1 MKSSF
6 FKDFLYLTDLKTLL
20 FIAILFALF
29 FVMKQMEKKKVKF
42 STRMLSATGIGLVL
56 GLLIQ
61 VVGGFPDTPLE
72 VPFIAE
78 INKWY
83 GLFANGFMDLLKML
97 VIPLIFVSIMRVIIN
112 MKQGENLGKL
122 TARTLGTL
130 VGTTT
135 IAAIIGLVVGSLFKL
150 GVGSDLVAGDA
161 SIREVSSLVDTLRGL
176 IPSNPVEAMASG
188 NVVAVVIFAAFL
200 GLATKR
206 QTKKYYDIVK
216 PFIDLV
222 EAFYKI
228 ILSVA
233 MTIIKWMPYA
243 VIALLANT
251 IAGRGVA
258 ALVEVIDFIIALY
271 LAVALMFGVHL
282 ILIALNGLNPFR
294 YVKNVLDALVLA
306 FTSRSSLGTLP
317 VSIEKL
323 TDNVGLDNGTATFVG
338 SLGSNAGMNGCAG
351 IYPALVAITVA
362 NMTGTPIDMTFI
374 VMLVIVIAL
383 ASFGIAGL
391 PGSATMAISVVL
403 SGMGLGEYFPLIAG
417 IIAIDP
423 ILDMGRTML
432 NVNGTLTTAVLV
444 GKSFNQI
451 DQDVFYGR
459 KQVVTEQE

>member
-1 MKSSF
+1 MQSSF
-6 FKDFLYLTDLKTLL
+6 FKDFLYLTDVKTLI
-20 FIAILFALF
+20 FIAILLGLF
-29 FVMKQMEKKKVKF
+29 FVMKQLEKKKVKF

-61 VVGGFPDTPLE
+61 FVGGFPDAPLE

-97 VIPLIFVSIMRVIIN
+97 VVPLIFVSIIRVIIN

-130 VGTTT
+130 IGTTA
-135 IAAIIGLVVGSLFKL
+135 IAAIIGLIVGNAFQL
-150 GVGSDLVAGDA
+150 GVGSNLIAGDA

-258 ALVEVIDFIIALY
+258 ALAEVIDFIIALY
-271 LAVALMFGVHL
+271 LAVAVMFGVHL
-282 ILIALNGLNPFR
+282 ILIAVNGLNPFR

-323 TDNVGLDNGTATFVG
+323 TENVGLDNGIATFVG

-351 IYPALVAITVA
+351 IYPAMVAIMVA

-374 VMLVIVIAL
+374 IMLVIMIAL

-403 SGMGLGEYFPLIAG
+403 SGMGLGEYFPLVAG

-432 NVNGTLTTAVLV
+432 NVNGTLVTAVLV

-451 DQDVFYGR
+451 DSDIFYGR
-459 KQVVTEQE
+459 KKVTTEQE

>member
-1 MKSSF
+1 MQSTF
-6 FKDFLYLTDLKTLL
+6 FTDFLYLTDIKTIL
-20 FIAILFALF
+20 FIVVLFALF

-61 VVGGFPDTPLE
+61 VVGGFPNAPLE

-122 TARTLGTL
+122 TARTLGL
-130 VGTTT
+130 LLGTTA
-135 IAAIIGLVVGSLFKL
+135 IAAMIGLVVGNLFQL
-150 GVGSDLVAGDA
+150 GVNSHLVAGEA
-161 SIREVSSLVDTLRGL
+161 TIREVSSLVDTLRGL
-176 IPSNPVEAMASG
+176 LPSNPIASMANG

-251 IAGRGVA
+251 IAGRGMVA
-258 ALVEVIDFIIALY
+258 LGEAIDFI
-271 LAVALMFGVHL
+271 LATYIGVALMFVVHL
-282 ILIALNGLNPFR
+282 ILIALSGLNPFR

-374 VMLVIVIAL
+374 IMLVIVIAL

-403 SGMGLGEYFPLIAG
+403 SGMGMGEYFPLIAG

-444 GKSFNQI
+444 GKSFNKI
-451 DQDVFYGR
+451 DQDVYYGR
-459 KQVVTEQE
+459 KQVVTEE

>member
-1 MKSSF
+1 MQSTF
-6 FKDFLYLTDLKTLL
+6 FTDFLYLTDIKTIL
-20 FIAILFALF
+20 FIVVLFALF

-61 VVGGFPDTPLE
+61 VVGGFPDAPLE

-122 TARTLGTL
+122 TARTLGLL
-130 VGTTT
+130 VGTTA
-135 IAAIIGLVVGSLFKL
+135 IAAIIGLVVGNLFQL
-150 GVGSDLVAGDA
+150 GVNSHLVAGEA
-161 SIREVSSLVDTLRGL
+161 TIREVSSLVDTLRGL
-176 IPSNPVEAMASG
+176 LPSNPIAAMADG

-251 IAGRGVA
+251 IAGRGMVA
-258 ALVEVIDFIIALY
+258 LGEAIDFILVTYIG
-271 LAVALMFGVHL
+271 VALMFVVHL
-282 ILIALNGLNPFR
+282 ILIALSGLNPFR

-374 VMLVIVIAL
+374 IMLVIVIAL

-403 SGMGLGEYFPLIAG
+403 SGMGMGEYFPLIAG

-444 GKSFNQI
+444 GKSFNKI
-451 DQDVFYGR
+451 DQDVYYGR
-459 KQVVTEQE
+459 KQVEI

>member
-1 MKSSF
+1 MQSTF
-6 FKDFLYLTDLKTLL
+6 FTDFLYLTDIKTIL
-20 FIAILFALF
+20 FIVVLFALF

-61 VVGGFPDTPLE
+61 VVGGFPDAPLE

-122 TARTLGTL
+122 TARTLGL
-130 VGTTT
+130 LLGTTA
-135 IAAIIGLVVGSLFKL
+135 IAAMIGLVVGNLFQL
-150 GVGSDLVAGDA
+150 GVNSHLVAGEA
-161 SIREVSSLVDTLRGL
+161 TIREVSSLVDTLRGL
-176 IPSNPVEAMASG
+176 LPSNPIASMANG

-251 IAGRGVA
+251 IAGRGMA
-258 ALVEVIDFIIALY
+258 ALGEAIDFI
-271 LAVALMFGVHL
+271 LATYIGVALMFVVHL
-282 ILIALNGLNPFR
+282 ILIALSGLNPFC

-374 VMLVIVIAL
+374 IMLVIVITL

-403 SGMGLGEYFPLIAG
+403 SGMGMGEYFPLIAG

-451 DQDVFYGR
+451 DQDVYYGR
-459 KQVVTEQE
+459 KQVVTEE

>member
-1 MKSSF
+1 MQSTF
-6 FKDFLYLTDLKTLL
+6 FTDFLYLTDIKTIL
-20 FIAILFALF
+20 FIVVLFALF

-61 VVGGFPDTPLE
+61 VVGGFPDAPLE

-122 TARTLGTL
+122 TARTLGLL
-130 VGTTT
+130 VGTTA
-135 IAAIIGLVVGSLFKL
+135 IAAIIGLVVGNLFQL
-150 GVGSDLVAGDA
+150 GVNSHLVAGEA
-161 SIREVSSLVDTLRGL
+161 TIREVSSLVDTLRGL
-176 IPSNPVEAMASG
+176 LPSNPIASMANG

-251 IAGRGVA
+251 IAGRGMA
-258 ALVEVIDFIIALY
+258 ALGEAIDFI
-271 LAVALMFGVHL
+271 LATYIGVALMFVVHL
-282 ILIALNGLNPFR
+282 ILIALSGLNPFR

-351 IYPALVAITVA
+351 IYPALVDITVA

-403 SGMGLGEYFPLIAG
+403 SGMGMGEYFPLIAG

-444 GKSFNQI
+444 GKSFNKI
-451 DQDVFYGR
+451 DQDVYYGH
-459 KQVVTEQE
+459 KQVVTEE

>member
-1 MKSSF
+1 MQSSF
-6 FKDFLYLTDLKTLL
+6 FKDFLYLTDFKTLI
-20 FIAILFALF
+20 FIAILLGLF
-29 FVMKQMEKKKVKF
+29 FVMKQLEKKKVKF

-61 VVGGFPDTPLE
+61 FVGGFPDAPLE

-97 VIPLIFVSIMRVIIN
+97 VVPLIFVSIIRVIIN

-130 VGTTT
+130 IGTTA
-135 IAAIIGLVVGSLFKL
+135 IAAIIGLIVGNAFQL
-150 GVGSDLVAGDA
+150 GVGSNLIAGDA

-258 ALVEVIDFIIALY
+258 ALAEVIDFIIALY
-271 LAVALMFGVHL
+271 LAVAVMFGVHL
-282 ILIALNGLNPFR
+282 ILIAVNGLNPFR

-323 TDNVGLDNGTATFVG
+323 TDNVGLDNGIATFVG

-351 IYPALVAITVA
+351 IYPAMVAIMVA

-374 VMLVIVIAL
+374 IMLVIMIAL

-403 SGMGLGEYFPLIAG
+403 SGMGLGEYFPLVAG

-432 NVNGTLTTAVLV
+432 NVNGTLVTAVLV

-451 DQDVFYGR
+451 DSDIFYGR
-459 KQVVTEQE
+459 KQAPTEQE

>member
-1 MKSSF
+1 MQSTF
-6 FKDFLYLTDLKTLL
+6 FTDFLYLTDIKTIL
-20 FIAILFALF
+20 FIVVLFALF

-61 VVGGFPDTPLE
+61 VVGGFPDAPLE

-122 TARTLGTL
+122 TARTLGLL
-130 VGTTT
+130 VGTTA
-135 IAAIIGLVVGSLFKL
+135 IAAIIGLVVGNLFQL
-150 GVGSDLVAGDA
+150 GVNSHLVAGEA
-161 SIREVSSLVDTLRGL
+161 TIREVSSLVDTLRGL
-176 IPSNPVEAMASG
+176 LPSNPISAMADG

-251 IAGRGVA
+251 IAGRGMVA
-258 ALVEVIDFIIALY
+258 LGEAIDFI
-271 LAVALMFGVHL
+271 LATYIGVALMFVVHL
-282 ILIALNGLNPFR
+282 ILIALSGLNPFR

-374 VMLVIVIAL
+374 IMLVIVIAL

-403 SGMGLGEYFPLIAG
+403 SGMGMGEYFPLIAG

-444 GKSFNQI
+444 GKSFNKI
-451 DQDVFYGR
+451 DQDVYYGR
-459 KQVVTEQE
+459 KQVVTEE

>member
-1 MKSSF
+1 MQSTF
-6 FKDFLYLTDLKTLL
+6 FTDFLYLTDIKTIL
-20 FIAILFALF
+20 FIVVLFALF

-61 VVGGFPDTPLE
+61 VVGGFPEAPLE

-122 TARTLGTL
+122 TARTLGLL
-130 VGTTT
+130 VGTTA
-135 IAAIIGLVVGSLFKL
+135 IAAIIGLVVGNLFQL
-150 GVGSDLVAGDA
+150 GVNSHLVAGEA
-161 SIREVSSLVDTLRGL
+161 TIREVSSLVDTLRGL
-176 IPSNPVEAMASG
+176 LPSNPIASMANG

-251 IAGRGVA
+251 IAGRGMA
-258 ALVEVIDFIIALY
+258 ALGEAIDFI
-271 LAVALMFGVHL
+271 LATYIGVALMFVVHL
-282 ILIALNGLNPFR
+282 ILIALSGLNPFR

-403 SGMGLGEYFPLIAG
+403 SGMGMGEYFPLIAG

-444 GKSFNQI
+444 GKSFNKI
-451 DQDVFYGR
+451 DQDVYYGH
-459 KQVVTEQE
+459 KQVVTEE

>member
-1 MKSSF
+1 MQSTF
-6 FKDFLYLTDLKTLL
+6 FTDFLYLTDIKTIL
-20 FIAILFALF
+20 FIVVLFALF

-61 VVGGFPDTPLE
+61 VVGGFPDAPLE

-122 TARTLGTL
+122 TARTLGL
-130 VGTTT
+130 LLGTTA
-135 IAAIIGLVVGSLFKL
+135 IAAMIGLVVGNLFQL
-150 GVGSDLVAGDA
+150 GVNSHLVAGEA
-161 SIREVSSLVDTLRGL
+161 TIREVSSLVDTLRGL
-176 IPSNPVEAMASG
+176 LPSNPIASMANG

-251 IAGRGVA
+251 IAGRGMVA
-258 ALVEVIDFIIALY
+258 LGEAIDFI
-271 LAVALMFGVHL
+271 LATYIGVALMFVVHL
-282 ILIALNGLNPFR
+282 ILIALSGLNPFC

-374 VMLVIVIAL
+374 IMLVIVIAL

-403 SGMGLGEYFPLIAG
+403 SGMGMGEYFPLIAG

-444 GKSFNQI
+444 GKSFNKI
-451 DQDVFYGR
+451 DQDVYYGR
-459 KQVVTEQE
+459 KQVVTEE

>member
-1 MKSSF
+1 MQSTF
-6 FKDFLYLTDLKTLL
+6 FTDFLYLTDIKTIL
-20 FIAILFALF
+20 FIVVLFALF

-61 VVGGFPDTPLE
+61 VVGGFPEAPLE

-122 TARTLGTL
+122 TARTLGLL
-130 VGTTT
+130 VGTTA
-135 IAAIIGLVVGSLFKL
+135 IAAIIGLVVGNLFQL
-150 GVGSDLVAGDA
+150 GVNSHLVAGEA
-161 SIREVSSLVDTLRGL
+161 TIREVSSLVDTLRGL
-176 IPSNPVEAMASG
+176 LPSNPIASMANG

-251 IAGRGVA
+251 IAGRGMA
-258 ALVEVIDFIIALY
+258 ALGEAIDFI
-271 LAVALMFGVHL
+271 LATYIGVALMFVVHL
-282 ILIALNGLNPFR
+282 ILIALSGLNPFR

-403 SGMGLGEYFPLIAG
+403 SGMGMGEYFPLIAG

-444 GKSFNQI
+444 GKSFNKI
-451 DQDVFYGR
+451 DQDVYYGH
-459 KQVVTEQE
+459 KQVVTE

>member
-1 MKSSF
+1 MQSTF
-6 FKDFLYLTDLKTLL
+6 FTDFLYLTDIKTIL
-20 FIAILFALF
+20 FIIVLFALF

-61 VVGGFPDTPLE
+61 VVGGFPDAPLE

-122 TARTLGTL
+122 TARTLGLL
-130 VGTTT
+130 VGTTA
-135 IAAIIGLVVGSLFKL
+135 IAAMIGLIVGNLFQL
-150 GVGSDLVAGDA
+150 GVNSHLVAGDA
-161 SIREVSSLVDTLRGL
+161 TIREVSSLVDTLRGL
-176 IPSNPVEAMASG
+176 LPSNPIASMANG

-251 IAGRGVA
+251 IAGRGMA
-258 ALVEVIDFIIALY
+258 AIGEAIDFI
-271 LAVALMFGVHL
+271 LATYIGVALMFVVHL
-282 ILIALNGLNPFR
+282 ILIALSGLNPFR

-374 VMLVIVIAL
+374 IMLVIVIAL

-403 SGMGLGEYFPLIAG
+403 SGMGMGEYFPLIAG

-444 GKSFNQI
+444 GKSFNKI
-451 DQDVFYGR
+451 DQDVYYGR
-459 KQVVTEQE
+459 KQVEI

>member
-1 MKSSF
+1 MQSTF
-6 FKDFLYLTDLKTLL
+6 FTDFLYLTDIKTIL
-20 FIAILFALF
+20 FIVVLFALF

-61 VVGGFPDTPLE
+61 VVGGFPDAPLE

-122 TARTLGTL
+122 TARTLGL
-130 VGTTT
+130 LLGTTA
-135 IAAIIGLVVGSLFKL
+135 IAAMIGLVVGNLFQL
-150 GVGSDLVAGDA
+150 GVNSHLVAGEA
-161 SIREVSSLVDTLRGL
+161 TIREVSSLVDTLRGL
-176 IPSNPVEAMASG
+176 LPSNPIASMANG

-251 IAGRGVA
+251 IAGRGMA
-258 ALVEVIDFIIALY
+258 ALGEAIDFI
-271 LAVALMFGVHL
+271 LATYIGVALMFVVHL
-282 ILIALNGLNPFR
+282 ILIALSGLNPFR

-323 TDNVGLDNGTATFVG
+323 TDHVGLDNGTATFVG

-374 VMLVIVIAL
+374 IMLVIVIAL

-403 SGMGLGEYFPLIAG
+403 SGMGMGEYFPLIAG

-444 GKSFNQI
+444 GKSFNKI
-451 DQDVFYGR
+451 DQDVYYGR
-459 KQVVTEQE
+459 KQVVTEE

>member
-1 MKSSF
+1 MQSTF
-6 FKDFLYLTDLKTLL
+6 FTDFLYLTDIKTIL
-20 FIAILFALF
+20 FIVVLFALF

-61 VVGGFPDTPLE
+61 VVGGFPEAPLE

-122 TARTLGTL
+122 TARTLGLL
-130 VGTTT
+130 VGTTA
-135 IAAIIGLVVGSLFKL
+135 IAAIIGLVVGNLFQL
-150 GVGSDLVAGDA
+150 GVNSHLVAGEA
-161 SIREVSSLVDTLRGL
+161 TIREVSSLVDTLRGL
-176 IPSNPVEAMASG
+176 LPSNPIASMANG

-251 IAGRGVA
+251 IAGRGMA
-258 ALVEVIDFIIALY
+258 ALGEAIDFI
-271 LAVALMFGVHL
+271 LATYIGVALMFVVHL
-282 ILIALNGLNPFR
+282 ILIALSGLNPFR

-403 SGMGLGEYFPLIAG
+403 SGMGMGEYFPLIAG

-444 GKSFNQI
+444 GKSFNKI
-451 DQDVFYGR
+451 DQDVYYGH
-459 KQVVTEQE
+459 KQVVIEE

>member
-1 MKSSF
+1 MQSTF
-6 FKDFLYLTDLKTLL
+6 FTDFLYLTDIKTIL
-20 FIAILFALF
+20 FIVVLFALF

-61 VVGGFPDTPLE
+61 VVGGFPDAPLE

-122 TARTLGTL
+122 TARTLGLL
-130 VGTTT
+130 VGTTA
-135 IAAIIGLVVGSLFKL
+135 IAAIIGLVVGNLFQL
-150 GVGSDLVAGDA
+150 GVNSHLVAGEA
-161 SIREVSSLVDTLRGL
+161 TIREVSSLVDTLRGL
-176 IPSNPVEAMASG
+176 LPSNPIASMANG

-251 IAGRGVA
+251 IAGRGMA
-258 ALVEVIDFIIALY
+258 ALGEAIDFI
-271 LAVALMFGVHL
+271 LATYIGVALMFVVHL
-282 ILIALNGLNPFR
+282 ILIALSGLNPFR

-403 SGMGLGEYFPLIAG
+403 SGMGMGEYFPLIAG

-444 GKSFNQI
+444 GKSFNKI
-451 DQDVFYGR
+451 DQDVYYGH
-459 KQVVTEQE
+459 KQVVTEE

>member
-1 MKSSF
+1 MQSTF
-6 FKDFLYLTDLKTLL
+6 FTDFLYLTDIKTIL
-20 FIAILFALF
+20 FIVVLFALF

-61 VVGGFPDTPLE
+61 VVGGFPEAPLE

-122 TARTLGTL
+122 TARTLGLL
-130 VGTTT
+130 VGTTA
-135 IAAIIGLVVGSLFKL
+135 IAAIIGLVVGNLFQL
-150 GVGSDLVAGDA
+150 GVNSHLVAGEA
-161 SIREVSSLVDTLRGL
+161 TIREVSSLVDTLRGL
-176 IPSNPVEAMASG
+176 LPSNPISAMADG

-251 IAGRGVA
+251 IAGRGMVA
-258 ALVEVIDFIIALY
+258 LGEAIDFI
-271 LAVALMFGVHL
+271 LATYIGVALMFVVHL
-282 ILIALNGLNPFR
+282 ILIALSGLNPFR

-374 VMLVIVIAL
+374 IMLVIVIAL

-403 SGMGLGEYFPLIAG
+403 SGMGMGEYFPLIAG

-444 GKSFNQI
+444 GKSFNKI
-451 DQDVFYGR
+451 DQDVYYGR
-459 KQVVTEQE
+459 KQVVTEE

>member
-1 MKSSF
+1 MQSSF
-6 FKDFLYLTDLKTLL
+6 FKDFLYLTDVKTLI
-20 FIAILFALF
+20 FIAILLGLF
-29 FVMKQMEKKKVKF
+29 FVMKQLEKKKVKF

-61 VVGGFPDTPLE
+61 FVGGFPDAPLE

-97 VIPLIFVSIMRVIIN
+97 VVPLIFVSIIRVIIN

-130 VGTTT
+130 IGTTA
-135 IAAIIGLVVGSLFKL
+135 IAAIIGLIVGNAFQL
-150 GVGSDLVAGDA
+150 GVGSNLIAGDA

-258 ALVEVIDFIIALY
+258 ALAEVIDFIIALY
-271 LAVALMFGVHL
+271 LAVAVMFGVHL
-282 ILIALNGLNPFR
+282 ILIAVNGLNPFR

-323 TDNVGLDNGTATFVG
+323 TDNVGLDNGIATFVG

-351 IYPALVAITVA
+351 IYPAMVAIMVA

-374 VMLVIVIAL
+374 IMLVIMIAL

-403 SGMGLGEYFPLIAG
+403 SGMGLGEYFPLVAG

-432 NVNGTLTTAVLV
+432 NVNGTLVTAVLV

-451 DQDVFYGR
+451 DSDIFYGR
-459 KQVVTEQE
+459 KQSTTEQE

>member
-1 MKSSF
+1 MQSSF
-6 FKDFLYLTDLKTLL
+6 FKDFLYLTDFKTLI
-20 FIAILFALF
+20 FIAILLGLF
-29 FVMKQMEKKKVKF
+29 FVMKQLEKKKVKF

-61 VVGGFPDTPLE
+61 FVGGFPDAPLE

-97 VIPLIFVSIMRVIIN
+97 VVPLIFVSIIRVIIN

-130 VGTTT
+130 IGTTA
-135 IAAIIGLVVGSLFKL
+135 IAAIIGLIVGNAFQL
-150 GVGSDLVAGDA
+150 GVGSNLIAGDA

-258 ALVEVIDFIIALY
+258 ALAEVIDFIIALY
-271 LAVALMFGVHL
+271 LAVAVMFGVHL
-282 ILIALNGLNPFR
+282 ILIAVNGLNPFR

-323 TDNVGLDNGTATFVG
+323 TENVGLDNGIATFVG

-351 IYPALVAITVA
+351 IYPAMVAIMVA

-374 VMLVIVIAL
+374 IMLVIMIAL

-403 SGMGLGEYFPLIAG
+403 SGMGLGEYFPLVAG

-432 NVNGTLTTAVLV
+432 NVNGTLVTAVLV

-451 DQDVFYGR
+451 DSDIFYGR
-459 KQVVTEQE
+459 KQAPTEQE